1 MMEVTSQK
9 EESNMTNFHN
19 YMLYSHLLKARIY
32 ILQSCNS
39 VKYIL
44 CMNMVSFRFSHAA
57 TDMEFLSCQLFP

>member
-19 YMLYSHLLKARIY
+19 YMLYSHLLKAWIY

-44 CMNMVSFRFSHAA
+44 CMNMVSFRFPHAT